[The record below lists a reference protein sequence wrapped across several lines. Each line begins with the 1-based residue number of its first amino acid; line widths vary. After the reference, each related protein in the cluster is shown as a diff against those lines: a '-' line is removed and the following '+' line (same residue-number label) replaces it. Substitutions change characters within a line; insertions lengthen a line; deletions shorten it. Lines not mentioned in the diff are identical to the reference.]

1 MKKFIPLLL
10 AMLIAFIG
18 QAQVITN
25 YNNTEKIGNEGKFKA
40 AYRMAVQEVAP
51 PDLKNALARDKAEA
65 QAGSKIIYIAEPVAL
80 NVNLQKAASW
90 VRDGEMEYGR
100 FTLYSRG
107 AQTLS
112 INFSDFY
119 LPKGTEIFIYN
130 KEGEMITGPVTEAE
144 NNELKTWGSSIFK
157 GDEVT
162 VEVKVPAALK
172 DELSLKITNMA
183 YGYKQIF
190 IEKTVGFGLSGAC
203 NINVLCA
210 AGNGWAAERNA
221 VAFIATSTGAAL
233 CSGAM
238 VMNTCLTNT
247 PYVLTANHCF
257 DGDNNVGGWRVFFQ
271 AWSATCTPSQNN
283 NGVLFNG
290 TTLRARW
297 APSDFCLVQL
307 NTTPAANSGIH
318 YAGWTRSTTAATS
331 GVSIHHPRGDVMKIS
346 TYTTP
351 LVRENNAVRC
361 GTTAPGTLHWVVQW
375 NQGITEPGSSGSPL
389 FDQNRRIVGQ
399 LSGGPSSCAQP
410 ANCRLD
416 MYGRFDDSWTGGGTN
431 ASRLSNWLD
440 PSNSGAQTTN
450 TTNIANL
457 FGPTIIMNGPASICN
472 SATAYSLTGVPAGTA
487 VTWTSS
493 SPGIASIAGAGAT
506 ATLTPAG
513 RGFVTIT
520 ASFTAPAG
528 CVSSV
533 SRSISVNAPV
543 TISSILQPG
552 CNSGFQNWVLSASPT
567 TNGSGWSWSIG
578 SLGTNSQINIY
589 SPSSPSTNV
598 GVKGGGAVRL
608 NYTDACGV
616 ARQDGVTVYSTCPAF
631 RLAVSPNPASG
642 NMVVSMN
649 EPLAENTNTETEPA
663 ISPLRKIASKGQ
675 TVISLFELNTNLPM
689 RQWKFNETKGQRY
702 NMSLSGLRKG
712 NYLLQV
718 DRDNQTQV
726 TRVMVQ

>member
-25 YNNTEKIGNEGKFKA
+25 YNNIEKIGNEGKFKA

-90 VRDGEMEYGR
+90 VRNGEMEYGR

-119 LPKGTEIFIYN
+119 LPKGTELFIYN

-172 DELSLKITNMA
+172 DELSLIITNMA

-210 AGNGWAAERNA
+210 AGNGWAAERNS

-238 VMNTCLTNT
+238 VMNTCLTNV

-257 DGDNNVGGWRVFFQ
+257 DANTNVGGWRVFFQ
-271 AWSATCTPSQNN
+271 AWSAACTPNQNS

-307 NTTPAANSGIH
+307 NSTPAANSGIN
-318 YAGWTRSTTAATS
+318 YAGWTRSTAAATS
-331 GVSIHHPRGDVMKIS
+331 GVSIHHPAGDVMKIS
-346 TYTTP
+346 TYTTA
-351 LVRENNAVRC
+351 LVREDDPVRC
-361 GTTAPGTLHWVVQW
+361 GVNAVGTLHWVVLW
-375 NQGITEPGSSGSPL
+375 NQGVTEGGSSGSPL
-389 FDQNRRIVGQ
+389 FDQNHRIVGQ
-399 LSGGPSSCAQP
+399 LSGGPSSCAQA
-410 ANCRLD
+410 ANCRID

-431 ASRLSNWLD
+431 ATRLSNWLD

-450 TTNIANL
+450 TTSIANL
-457 FGPTIIMNGPASICN
+457 LTPNGQTIPETNFICT
-472 SATAYSLTGVPAGTA
+472 SRSYSLTGVPAGTV
-487 VTWTSS
+487 VTWQSS
-493 SPGIASIAGAGAT
+493 DPAVATIT
-506 ATLTPAG
+506 ATGNPVTLTKVANG
-513 RGFVTIT
+513 YVTIT
-520 ASFTAPAG
+520 ARVGG
-528 CVSSV
+528 CVVATKGIYVGSSPI
-533 SRSISVNAPV
+533 SIAS
-543 TISSILQPG
+543 TLQPG
-552 CNSGFQNWVLSASPT
+552 CNSGFQNWVLSISPI
-567 TNGSGWSWSIG
+567 TNGSNWNWSIG
-578 SLGTNSQINIY
+578 TLGTNSQINIY
-589 SPSSPSTNV
+589 SPTSTTTNV

-616 ARQDGVTVYSTCPAF
+616 ARQDGITVYSTCPPF

-642 NMVVSMN
+642 NIVVSMN
-649 EPLAENTNTETEPA
+649 DPLVEKAPTETQAA

-675 TVISLFELNTNLPM
+675 TVLSLFELNTNLPM